1 MCLKIWPKPLR
12 AYDGLKFLKN
22 PKTILKIN
30 QMVSL
35 KQGKYTNHTKKAVP
49 SKKTKNQ
56 FLDKVYGSMCTK
68 FQVCIFFRLTRRR
81 DTNKYINT
89 HIYK

>member
-1 MCLKIWPKPLR
+1 MPKSSCAYKRNECMCLKIWPKPLR

-35 KQGKYTNHTKKAVP
+35 KQGKYTNHTKKPV
-49 SKKTKNQ
+49 
-56 FLDKVYGSMCTK
+56 
-68 FQVCIFFRLTRRR
+68 
-81 DTNKYINT
+81 
-89 HIYK
+89 

>member
-1 MCLKIWPKPLR
+1 MNFSAKTFAMHKLCLKKPTQAFMCLKIWPKPLR

-35 KQGKYTNHTKKAVP
+35 KQGKYTNHTKKPV
-49 SKKTKNQ
+49 
-56 FLDKVYGSMCTK
+56 
-68 FQVCIFFRLTRRR
+68 
-81 DTNKYINT
+81 
-89 HIYK
+89 